1 MDSKRSIAI
10 FLLFILLGYISVLF
24 RKKDLFFQRSILSEI
39 TVPTITITND
49 NQFDIITQTGE
60 ALLYRNEVYGFE
72 LHL

>member
-1 MDSKRSIAI
+1 M
-10 FLLFILLGYISVLF
+10 
-24 RKKDLFFQRSILSEI
+24 
-39 TVPTITITND
+39 ITITND